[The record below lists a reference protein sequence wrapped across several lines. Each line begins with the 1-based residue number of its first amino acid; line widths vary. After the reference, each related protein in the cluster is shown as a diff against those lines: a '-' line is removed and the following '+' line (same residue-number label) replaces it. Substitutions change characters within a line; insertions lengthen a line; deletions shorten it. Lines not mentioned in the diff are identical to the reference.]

1 VEDVV
6 KVGDAV
12 KVKVAEVD
20 RQGRV
25 NLSIRSVTEEGSDA
39 YEQRQRAERAR
50 FSDREGPR
58 GDGGSGGGG
67 FRPRPP
73 GGGGF
78 GPRRPG
84 PPRS

>member
-1 VEDVV
+1 
-6 KVGDAV
+6 
-12 KVKVAEVD
+12 VKVAEVD

-25 NLSIRSVTEEGSDA
+25 NLSIRSVTEEGSQA
-39 YEQRQRAERAR
+39 YEERQRAERAR

-58 GDGGSGGGG
+58 GDGPGGGG